1 MSYLLKDLLN
11 EHCNYILISL
21 SLSDLIK
28 RQFNKYRHM
37 SRGKFLG
44 SISDVNYREKIKI
57 SIIVKEGINFWEED
71 IKIFTVIMIL
81 IIF

>member
-37 SRGKFLG
+37 SLGKFLG

-71 IKIFTVIMIL
+71 IKIFTVIVIL